1 MRLDLAQVQIQNYK
15 YNNNN
20 SQLSFARITCEYVSI
35 RPVVGALEETE
46 MSAAH
51 APVIFARGD
60 AFVAVATTH
69 VRLVIRAV
77 GVHPGVAVLAV
88 HLPPTA
94 ATERGLPPITRPTHA
109 LEAFCPTQR
118 LLYCLQLGDVSVYR
132 TRTLA
137 LASTQPGANARRRIH
152 SRM

>member
-1 MRLDLAQVQIQNYK
+1 MAQVQIQNYK
-15 YNNNN
+15 YNNNNNIN

-60 AFVAVATTH
+60 AFMAVATTH
-69 VRLVIRAV
+69 VRLVGRAV
-77 GVHPGVAVLAV
+77 GVQPRVAVLTV

-94 ATERGLPPITRPTHA
+94 ATERVLPPVTRPTHA
-109 LEAFCPTQR
+109 LEAFCPTER
-118 LLYCLQLGDVSVYR
+118 LIYCLQLGDVSVYC
-132 TRTLA
+132 TRTLPH
-137 LASTQPGANARRRIH
+137 ASRHPDANVRRRIH